1 MISSKFFD
9 FFYQITNKFCTFA
22 FKSDVSPMTEDRKYK
37 IVYCAPALYSAGGV
51 ERVVSLKASYFA
63 EVFGYDVTIIV
74 TEGQGRECF
83 FPLSEKV
90 RVVNLQ
96 LGFEDLWRVSFIK
109 KIFLYLKK
117 QYQYK
122 KLLTIE
128 LMRLRPDITISVLR
142 REINFINSIPDGS
155 RKIGELHVNRSN
167 YRNFSYPNN
176 NFVKRIFA
184 HYWMNNLIGHLKL
197 LDRMVVLTGTAQ
209 NDWPELLN
217 VALIPDPLPFK
228 VKNVSMLNTKRV
240 ISIGRYAYEKGNDLL
255 LRVWAKVQD
264 RCHDWVLDIYGVGDQ
279 TPYRHLFQTLGID
292 DRRCHMYDSLTDV
305 QNAYLNSSIFVLPS
319 RFEGFSLVII
329 EAMACGVPVVSFD
342 CENGPRNI
350 ITDGQNGFLVPPFD
364 IDVYVERLLM
374 LMQHEDL
381 RQNMGIRA
389 RQTSYQYQIEDIALR
404 WKALFDEVVNGQ

>member
-1 MISSKFFD
+1 M
-9 FFYQITNKFCTFA
+9 
-22 FKSDVSPMTEDRKYK
+22 SPVIEERKYK
-37 IVYCAPALYSAGGV
+37 IVYCTPALYSAGGV

-83 FPLSEKV
+83 FPLSDKV
-90 RVVNLQ
+90 RVINLQ
-96 LGFEDLWRVSFIK
+96 LNFEDLWHVSFIK
-109 KIFLYLKK
+109 KIFLYLRK
-117 QYQYK
+117 QRQYK

-128 LMRLRPDITISVLR
+128 LMRLHPDFTISVLR

-167 YRNFSYPNN
+167 YRNFSYIESS
-176 NFVKRIFA
+176 FIKRFLA
-184 HYWMNNLIGHLKL
+184 RFWMNNLIGHLKQ
-197 LDRMVVLTGTAQ
+197 LDCLVVLTETAR
-209 NDWPELLN
+209 NDWQELSN

-228 VKNVSMLNTKRV
+228 TDNVSSLNTKRV
-240 ISIGRYAYEKGNDLL
+240 ICIGRYAYEKGIDLL

-279 TPYRHLFQTLGID
+279 TPYRYLFQELGID

-305 QNAYLNSSIFVLPS
+305 QDAYINSSIFVLPS

-329 EAMACGVPVVSFD
+329 EAMSCGVPVVSFD

-350 ITDGQNGFLVPPFD
+350 INDCQNGFLVPPFD
-364 IDVYVERLLM
+364 INVFAERLLT
-374 LMQHEDL
+374 LMQYEDL
-381 RQNMGIRA
+381 RRKMGIEA
-389 RQTSYQYQIEDIALR
+389 RQTSYQYQIEDIVLR
-404 WKALFDEVVNGQ
+404 WKALFDEVVNRQ

>member
-1 MISSKFFD
+1 MIEGK
-9 FFYQITNKFCTFA
+9 
-22 FKSDVSPMTEDRKYK
+22 KYK
-37 IVYCAPALYSAGGV
+37 IVFCTPALYSAGGV

-63 EVFGYDVTIIV
+63 EVFGYEVTIIV
-74 TEGQGRECF
+74 TEGQGRACF
-83 FPLSEKV
+83 FPLSDKV
-90 RVVNLQ
+90 RVINLQ

-109 KIFLYLKK
+109 KGFLYLKK
-117 QYQYK
+117 QRQYK

-167 YRNFSYPNN
+167 YRTFSFPESNFI
-176 NFVKRIFA
+176 KRFFA
-184 HYWMNNLIGHLKL
+184 RYWINDLIGHLKQ
-197 LDRMVVLTGTAQ
+197 LDRMVVLTETAR
-209 NDWPELLN
+209 NDWPELSN
-217 VALIPDPLPFK
+217 VAHIPDPLPFK
-228 VKNVSMLNTKRV
+228 AENVSSLNTKR
-240 ISIGRYAYEKGNDLL
+240 IICIGRYVYEKGYDLL
-255 LRVWAKVQD
+255 LKVWAKVQD
-264 RCHDWVLDIYGVGDQ
+264 RCYDWVLDIYGVGDQ
-279 TPYRHLFQTLGID
+279 TSYRHLFQKLGID

-329 EAMACGVPVVSFD
+329 EAMSCGVPVVSFD

-364 IDVYVERLLM
+364 IDVYAERLLT

-381 RQNMGIRA
+381 RQRMGLEA
-389 RQTSYQYQIEDIALR
+389 RQTSCQYRIEDIALR